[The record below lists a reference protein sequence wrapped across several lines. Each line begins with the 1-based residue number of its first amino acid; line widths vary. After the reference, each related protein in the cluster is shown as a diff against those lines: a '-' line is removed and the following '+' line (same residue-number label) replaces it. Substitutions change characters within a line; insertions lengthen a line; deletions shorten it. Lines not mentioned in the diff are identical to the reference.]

1 MNKDIIEYLEGYWVE
16 YLQGFVS
23 TSENEGVLYYHKDY
37 NTLYLWSGLGSEDEH
52 AYEVEIQDLQHLIQL
67 EALL

>member
-1 MNKDIIEYLEGYWVE
+1 MNKDIIEYLEGYWLE

-23 TSENEGVLYYHKDY
+23 ASENEGVLYYHKDY
-37 NTLYLWSGLGSEDEH
+37 NTLYVWSGLGSEWDH
-52 AYEVEIQDLQHLIQL
+52 AYKVEIQDLQHLIQL